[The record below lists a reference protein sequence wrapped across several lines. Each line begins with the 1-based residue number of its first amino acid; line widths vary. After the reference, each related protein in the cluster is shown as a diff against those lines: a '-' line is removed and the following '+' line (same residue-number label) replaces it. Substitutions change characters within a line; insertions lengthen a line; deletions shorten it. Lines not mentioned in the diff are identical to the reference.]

1 MNQVKVSAHSQPLVT
16 PDEQARY
23 KLIATTV
30 RLALASVVILN
41 FVLSSSL
48 SPRLGL
54 CGCQP
59 IPSCD

>member
-1 MNQVKVSAHSQPLVT
+1 MNQVKVSVHSQPLVT

-23 KLIATTV
+23 KLIATTA

-48 SPRLGL
+48 SPRL